1 MTWSIC
7 VARQTD
13 LSAALINHTW
23 NRLSVVSRIAL
34 QDLATLFLSKD
45 AISCL
50 FAIFAD
56 SCSTRC
62 LTNQENQEKLESWS
76 RNNWI

>member
-50 FAIFAD
+50 FCIFRRFMFNKMSD
-56 SCSTRC
+56 KPGEPGEIRELVS
-62 LTNQENQEKLESWS
+62 K
-76 RNNWI
+76 